1 MMNKQDLSDVI
12 DKLEWCVR
20 QCKEAEVIA
29 YNKDITSD
37 EALRD
42 AIDAL
47 SRHMARPEGS
57 ILSEL
62 VIHEIEAA
70 LKRNDVDIKR
80 NALRAYRE
88 MSSVCDIDSEIPF

>member
-1 MMNKQDLSDVI
+1 MMNKQDLSELI

-29 YNKDITSD
+29 DNEDIVSD
-37 EALRD
+37 EVLRD
-42 AIDAL
+42 ARDSLI
-47 SRHMARPEGS
+47 RQIARPEGS

-70 LKRNDVDIKR
+70 LKMDDVPTRR

-88 MSSVCDIDSEIPF
+88 MSSVYDIDSEIPF